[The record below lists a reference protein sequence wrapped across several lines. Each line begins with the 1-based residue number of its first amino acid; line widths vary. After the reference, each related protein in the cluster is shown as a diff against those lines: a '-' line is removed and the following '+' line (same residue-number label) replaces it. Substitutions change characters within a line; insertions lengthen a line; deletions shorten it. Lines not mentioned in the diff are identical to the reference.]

1 MYGKVLLVLIDI
13 FQVFYKVI
21 ISFIDGKKK
30 KKNPTFPETL
40 ALPYIAAPK
49 AIFRCDDL

>member
-13 FQVFYKVI
+13 FRVFYKVI
-21 ISFIDGKKK
+21 ISFIDEK